1 MVKERTKSNEKS
13 RLSIKNLRLNQTVI
27 AKLSGRQIMK
37 IVKKAW
43 SSSSKGKRKK
53 VVRRKMAFRTKSKGK
68 DNRRVLQVI
77 SKGILIKIL

>member
-1 MVKERTKSNEKS
+1 MQGTKSNEKVS
-13 RLSIKNLRLNQTVI
+13 LLRIRNQRSHQTVI

-43 SSSSKGKRKK
+43 NNNSKGKSKK
-53 VVRRKMAFRTKSKGK
+53 VLPRKMAFRTKSKGK